1 MRSGGDEKKVFQMRK
16 TSRFDRPITLRIR
29 VDGLYLCV
37 AMGSP
42 ARPFECRAAIFSR
55 FVVNLFVSVP
65 DGSSERKRFLTR
77 CPTPCGRRKEVRPPA
92 NRRHPGERP
101 TSGRFARACCQHDFW
116 MFRPEGLS
124 ATSNGRRCAPR
135 AEKPR
140 ASGPTPLAPIGTNGS
155 QRSPRGAPCATPKPQ
170 VRWYRD
176 LRFDDGP
183 RANPFFA
190 CPSLFPPRTR
200 VPPSPPLSVSNG
212 NSS

>member
-1 MRSGGDEKKVFQMRK
+1 MRK

-77 CPTPCGRRKEVRPPA
+77 CPTPCGRKFVLPRIVGIPA
-92 NRRHPGERP
+92 NARLRAVSPELVANTIFGCSAPKGCQRRRTDGDAHPERKSP
-101 TSGRFARACCQHDFW
+101 AQAAR
-116 MFRPEGLS
+116 RPLRRS
-124 ATSNGRRCAPR
+124 ARTD
-135 AEKPR
+135 
-140 ASGPTPLAPIGTNGS
+140 
-155 QRSPRGAPCATPKPQ
+155 RSDPPRGAPCATPKPQ

-183 RANPFFA
+183 RANPFLRAPRF
-190 CPSLFPPRTR
+190 SLPERASRLPRRLASRTGIR
-200 VPPSPPLSVSNG
+200 PDGRKGGFL
-212 NSS
+212 